1 MFTING
7 ELWRVIQ
14 VPPNHYMLRRP
25 SGVFAIGVCD
35 ELTRTIYISEE
46 VQGRYLKK
54 VLSHEITHAAMFA
67 YDVYLTHDQE
77 ELVASIIDTFG
88 IEIIYITN
96 TIFSKIQGGRF

>member
-7 ELWRVIQ
+7 ELWHVEI
-14 VPPNHYMLRRP
+14 VPPNYHLLQRP

-35 ELTRTIYISEE
+35 DMSRTIYISNE
-46 VQGRYLKK
+46 VQGDYLKK

-77 ELVASIIDTFG
+77 ELVASVIDTFG
-88 IEIIYITN
+88 EEIIYITN
-96 TIFSKIQGGRF
+96 TLFSKMRGGRF

>member
-14 VPPNHYMLRRP
+14 VPPNHHMLRRP
-25 SGVFAIGVCD
+25 NGVFAIGVCD

-46 VQGRYLKK
+46 VQDRYLKK